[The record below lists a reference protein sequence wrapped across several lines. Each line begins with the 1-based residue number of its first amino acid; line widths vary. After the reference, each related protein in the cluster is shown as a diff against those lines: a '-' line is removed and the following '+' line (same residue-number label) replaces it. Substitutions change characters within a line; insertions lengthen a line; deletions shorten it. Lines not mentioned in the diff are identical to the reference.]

1 MTSQTDSKEL
11 QNTSCQI
18 SQRSK
23 ISQTR
28 KFGQLIEYNM
38 RLFFLKS
45 HTVNMMKRLALGLFS
60 KIKVG
65 LSLDQQSQFLYN
77 LIFFYC
83 MSKSR
88 ITKTY

>member
-38 RLFFLKS
+38 RLFFFEKSYLKYDEETS
-45 HTVNMMKRLALGLFS
+45 PR
-60 KIKVG
+60 
-65 LSLDQQSQFLYN
+65 
-77 LIFFYC
+77 LIF
-83 MSKSR
+83 KN
-88 ITKTY
+88 

>member
-23 ISQTR
+23 ISQTG

-38 RLFFLKS
+38 RLFFSKS
-45 HTVNMMKRLALGLFS
+45 HTVNMMKRLAIGLFS

-65 LSLDQQSQFLYN
+65 RISGSTVSVFIQFDLFLLYV
-77 LIFFYC
+77 
-83 MSKSR
+83 
-88 ITKTY
+88 

>member
-65 LSLDQQSQFLYN
+65 RISGSTVSVFIQFDLFLLYV
-77 LIFFYC
+77 
-83 MSKSR
+83 
-88 ITKTY
+88 

>member
-65 LSLDQQSQFLYN
+65 RISESTVSVFIQFDLFLLYV
-77 LIFFYC
+77 
-83 MSKSR
+83 
-88 ITKTY
+88 

>member
-45 HTVNMMKRLALGLFS
+45 HTLNMMKRLALGLFS

-65 LSLDQQSQFLYN
+65 RISGSTVSVFIQFDLFLLYV
-77 LIFFYC
+77 
-83 MSKSR
+83 
-88 ITKTY
+88 

>member
-1 MTSQTDSKEL
+1 MTSQTDRKEL

-38 RLFFLKS
+38 RLFFFEKS
-45 HTVNMMKRLALGLFS
+45 YCKYDEETSPR
-60 KIKVG
+60 
-65 LSLDQQSQFLYN
+65 
-77 LIFFYC
+77 LIF
-83 MSKSR
+83 KN
-88 ITKTY
+88 

>member
-1 MTSQTDSKEL
+1 MMSQTDSKEL

-28 KFGQLIEYNM
+28 KFGQLIEYNI

-65 LSLDQQSQFLYN
+65 RISGSTVSVFIQFDLFLLYV
-77 LIFFYC
+77 
-83 MSKSR
+83 
-88 ITKTY
+88 

>member
-1 MTSQTDSKEL
+1 MMSQTDSKEL

-65 LSLDQQSQFLYN
+65 RISGSTVSVFIQFDLFLLYV
-77 LIFFYC
+77 
-83 MSKSR
+83 
-88 ITKTY
+88 

>member
-18 SQRSK
+18 AQRSK

-65 LSLDQQSQFLYN
+65 RISGSTVSVFIQFDLFLLYV
-77 LIFFYC
+77 
-83 MSKSR
+83 
-88 ITKTY
+88 

>member
-65 LSLDQQSQFLYN
+65 RISGSTVLVFIQFDLF
-77 LIFFYC
+77 LLHV
-83 MSKSR
+83 
-88 ITKTY
+88 

>member
-1 MTSQTDSKEL
+1 MTSQTDRKEL

-28 KFGQLIEYNM
+28 KFGQLIEYNI

-65 LSLDQQSQFLYN
+65 RISGSTVSVFIQFDLFLLYV
-77 LIFFYC
+77 
-83 MSKSR
+83 
-88 ITKTY
+88 

>member
-38 RLFFLKS
+38 RLFFFLKS

-65 LSLDQQSQFLYN
+65 RISGSTVSVFIQFDLFLLYV
-77 LIFFYC
+77 
-83 MSKSR
+83 
-88 ITKTY
+88 

>member
-1 MTSQTDSKEL
+1 MTSQTDRKEL

-28 KFGQLIEYNM
+28 KFGQLIEYNI

-65 LSLDQQSQFLYN
+65 RISGSTVLVFIQFDLFLLYV
-77 LIFFYC
+77 
-83 MSKSR
+83 
-88 ITKTY
+88 